1 MEINYSPKE
10 YIIKKYHVEIQ
21 KKLNKNKSLVILK
34 NFFYKEINTN

>member
-21 KKLNKNKSLVILK
+21 KKQKIISNIEE
-34 NFFYKEINTN
+34 FFL